1 MAARARR
8 RRAGRDRAPAH
19 HRSIHRYVPDGLSA
33 SDWAARQ
40 KKEKAAKVQNKA
52 KYPKGAPQVPARR
65 LGSFL
70 VDGVASRRH
79 AVAAM
84 AYPHAV
90 GRRRPSG
97 GRRLVGQKAT
107 VAAMASSWEES
118 YPAGAP
124 SSRGRAQVLGVKEYL
139 EKLQAKQTF
148 YKNPVGNAKVAKS
161 GHVYAKVK
169 FGDFTKEAYDDWRKK
184 GGKPPN
190 NNEEGRS
197 ANHWF

>member
-1 MAARARR
+1 MARARR

-65 LGSFL
+65 LVSFL

-79 AVAAM
+79 AVAATPPVWRN
-84 AYPHAV
+84 A
-90 GRRRPSG
+90 G
-97 GRRLVGQKAT
+97 GRRANLLLVSSY
-107 VAAMASSWEES
+107 ASLRRARRRIWRR
-118 YPAGAP
+118 AP
-124 SSRGRAQVLGVKEYL
+124 TPERRRAQVLGVKEYL